1 MIILRIAVKYPITS
15 FTLLTFAIS
24 WSLWIPQALYSQ
36 GYTNIQIP
44 LWGLG
49 SFGPT
54 IAGIIV
60 LYLLSGTGGLKE
72 LWSRLRDWK
81 FPVKWYGFILF
92 FPAAMIM
99 AAFLVH
105 YILGGSI
112 PTLNLMESL
121 PMIIPTFLLVLF
133 LGGPLNEEFG
143 WRGFMLPRLLTTKEP
158 FTASMILGVIWAIW
172 HLPLFWIAG
181 ASQEGIPVSWV
192 LLQVMALSVIFTW
205 VYKRTRGSLLV
216 ALIFHGALNTTGV
229 FLPILPEQA
238 GSLQPYLIT
247 VILALGFAGLL
258 VVLTKG
264 KL

>member
-1 MIILRIAVKYPITS
+1 MWFLINKEKTGK
-15 FTLLTFAIS
+15 LLTFAIS
-24 WSLWIPQALYSQ
+24 WSLWLPQALYSQ
-36 GYTNIQIP
+36 GDTNMQIP

-54 IAGIIV
+54 IAGIII

-72 LWSRLRDWK
+72 LWSRLRDWES
-81 FPVKWYGFILF
+81 PVKWYGFILF

-99 AAFLVH
+99 VAFLLNH
-105 YILGGSI
+105 ILGRSI
-112 PTLNLMESL
+112 LALILMESL
-121 PMIIPTFLLVLF
+121 PMIIPTFLLALF
-133 LGGPLNEEFG
+133 LGGPLNEELG
-143 WRGFMLPRLLTTKEP
+143 WRGFLLPRLLTTKEP
-158 FTASMILGVIWAIW
+158 FTASMILGVIWALW
-172 HLPLFWIAG
+172 HIPLFWIAG

-192 LLQVMALSVIFTW
+192 LLQIMALSVIFTW
-205 VYKRTRGSLLV
+205 VYRRTRGSLLV
-216 ALIFHGALNTTGV
+216 ALLFHAALNTTGV

-258 VVLTKG
+258 VILTKG